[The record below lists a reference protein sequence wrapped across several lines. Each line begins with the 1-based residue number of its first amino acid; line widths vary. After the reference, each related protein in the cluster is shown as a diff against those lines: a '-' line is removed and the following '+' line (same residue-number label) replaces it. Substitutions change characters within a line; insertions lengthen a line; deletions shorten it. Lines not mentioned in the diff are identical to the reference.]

1 VTGVVRGTLLGTFAA
16 QPAPV
21 GQGRKSGVSTED
33 AKADLLQS
41 VDLR

>member
-1 VTGVVRGTLLGTFAA
+1 
-16 QPAPV
+16 V